1 MEGDNDDGP
10 IAPEAWANENG
21 LGDGSVVEMGQMG
34 QGLVE
39 GSVEG
44 MQVGMYA
51 DNDGNMYQVD
61 GLGEGSLQMGEGGVP
76 DFGEES
82 RPETGMDNDLDM
94 NLEEDVKLP
103 GVDDLPLFANPEA
116 RKIDLDIKDKEEG
129 IEKLVD
135 EIEDMKERVKV
146 MREHFKN
153 VQQEL
158 EHTNALYNAK
168 TAEIK
173 TEEHL
178 KQLTSRSLGR
188 SQLDSRKF
196 QLSIEEVQDQ
206 LSGTQSSIY
215 KANERMDEF
224 KMQMNWN
231 QEELEQWAV
240 AAKQKEEDNIALQK
254 YTRAD
259 ELKIKELSMQLAT
272 LTKESVTQRQ
282 NLEQEVTETQA
293 KQMELDRIAQEF
305 EQSHAER
312 KNLVLR
318 WQETVNEMKRRD
330 EEIATAGERFG
341 VAKIDRQKKENLL
354 LTQQKRL
361 KAQQGENE
369 EVESKSETLG
379 RIVSRKREEMMIG
392 SSKLQDFRDELESLK
407 NELTTAAESLVT
419 KRANNVNLA
428 AVNEEKR
435 VAIERERQKYQL
447 ATQKLELAKKTTRTA
462 EQMAQEREQDLKK
475 REVDFSASI
484 QKVKVLKDK
493 LLKESQAVFDLKGE
507 ESTLSAEVHGSKST
521 SRNLE
526 GQLTQLDKEA
536 ARQQELLYSAEF
548 QIQQIERKIARGMG
562 ERSDEEKMAL
572 KTVIEEA
579 EKRLETSRE
588 KRKMLQGQVRKLQ
601 NELVSYKN
609 RRESLG
615 LKKVQLTEK
624 QGEMELQARMIR
636 DELKKETRV
645 KEEVVVGNDLMR
657 LEVRRLKDL
666 LSAKAD
672 AVFSL
677 ENRRQQLLL
686 SMEERKQE
694 IDVHRDV
701 LKAEHRT
708 ANEEKH
714 KSTMDLRD
722 REKQVEKLKARFE
735 AVARG
740 EDEGHSQSY
749 YIIKAAQMKEEM
761 QRRGDELDQDI
772 RRTEREIRALQTT
785 LDHLNARNN
794 AYRNSFQKVDL
805 QGTDV
810 EVLKQLEERTKLA
823 KDNLFKKKK
832 ELQRLVTDFEE
843 DSRRLDQVKGQLT
856 RVDVQKQHLETA
868 KQQVEDELFTQ
879 DEQLNELTAR
889 CDRIV
894 EKQRKKASEE
904 LQTEVSTFDNGG
916 TLEEKSVRAEVL
928 KDVVQNVLYTMSQ
941 LSSEFPEV
949 ADELNSRVVEAS
961 LRIPSKPPP
970 KQSLANTRGSAR
982 PNTGGSDQNIDY
994 SNTREAIPQQTFDV
1008 EGL

>member
-1 MEGDNDDGP
+1 
-10 IAPEAWANENG
+10 
-21 LGDGSVVEMGQMG
+21 
-34 QGLVE
+34 
-39 GSVEG
+39 
-44 MQVGMYA
+44 
-51 DNDGNMYQVD
+51 
-61 GLGEGSLQMGEGGVP
+61 
-76 DFGEES
+76 
-82 RPETGMDNDLDM
+82 
-94 NLEEDVKLP
+94 
-103 GVDDLPLFANPEA
+103 
-116 RKIDLDIKDKEEG
+116 
-129 IEKLVD
+129 
-135 EIEDMKERVKV
+135 
-146 MREHFKN
+146 
-153 VQQEL
+153 
-158 EHTNALYNAK
+158 
-168 TAEIK
+168 
-173 TEEHL
+173 
-178 KQLTSRSLGR
+178 
-188 SQLDSRKF
+188 
-196 QLSIEEVQDQ
+196 
-206 LSGTQSSIY
+206 
-215 KANERMDEF
+215 
-224 KMQMNWN
+224 
-231 QEELEQWAV
+231 
-240 AAKQKEEDNIALQK
+240 
-254 YTRAD
+254 
-259 ELKIKELSMQLAT
+259 
-272 LTKESVTQRQ
+272 
-282 NLEQEVTETQA
+282 
-293 KQMELDRIAQEF
+293 
-305 EQSHAER
+305 
-312 KNLVLR
+312 
-318 WQETVNEMKRRD
+318 
-330 EEIATAGERFG
+330 
-341 VAKIDRQKKENLL
+341 
-354 LTQQKRL
+354 
-361 KAQQGENE
+361 
-369 EVESKSETLG
+369 
-379 RIVSRKREEMMIG
+379 VSRKREEMMIG